1 MVWNSENTTTFLH
14 WLLAIKGYANRSRKL
29 KKQLCL
35 VCVGLPALAIVH
47 CTSFAE
53 TAQQS
58 SAAAPTA
65 ISALKTN
72 GQSSEKI
79 AKDCEEEWRA
89 NRDAM
94 TKGGMTEESYVQQC
108 SVKDDVPA
116 IPEPKTNA
124 APSSAPK

>member
-1 MVWNSENTTTFLH
+1 V
-14 WLLAIKGYANRSRKL
+14 

-53 TAQQS
+53 TAKQS
-58 SAAAPTA
+58 SAAPTA
-65 ISALKTN
+65 ISTLKTN
-72 GQSSEKI
+72 EQSSGKI

-94 TKGGMTEESYVQQC
+94 TKGGITEESYVQQC

-116 IPEPKTNA
+116 IREPMTNA

>member
-1 MVWNSENTTTFLH
+1 
-14 WLLAIKGYANRSRKL
+14 L

-35 VCVGLPALAIVH
+35 VYVGLPALVIVH

-58 SAAAPTA
+58 SAADPSA

-72 GQSSEKI
+72 EQSSEQI

-94 TKGGMTEESYVQQC
+94 TKGGMTEDSYIHQC
-108 SVKDDVPA
+108 SVKDDVPV

-124 APSSAPK
+124 APSPAPK